1 MLGHHSI
8 RQFLLDISVDTLPSA
23 VIEQAKVC
31 CYDLLGAAVGGARS
45 ATASMITRHAQ
56 DHFAAGTNITAVPP
70 LLGGASISPV
80 GAALV
85 GATMIDALDCHDGQ
99 RDTKG
104 HVGCSMLP
112 SLIAVLESQLRPVT
126 GRELISLIVAGYE
139 IGTRAGLALHGT
151 VTDYHTSGA
160 WGAVNC
166 AALTAHVLGLN
177 EEQFNHAVGIA
188 EYHGPRSQ
196 MMRCIDHPTMVKD
209 GSGWGA
215 MCGEPR
221 RHIWQRKVLL
231 VRLPLPLWLM
241 LQRFIGRI
249 WAKTGKFLNQYFKP
263 YPVCR
268 WAQPAVAA
276 CLSLRRQPNF
286 HPTQVAHITVWTF
299 HEGVRLFSDVPNNTE
314 QAQYAISFPI
324 AMAVLKGV
332 ISADDV
338 YSGFNDLE
346 VQDMIGKI
354 TLIEDE
360 GYNEVFPAERWAHVR
375 IQMADGTEILSEP
388 HEAIGDPHKPMRK
401 TQFHDKYMNLCEPV
415 WGTQK
420 SRQVLAYI
428 EQLERGNLAGLL
440 ALIRS

>member
-112 SLIAVLESQLRPVT
+112 CLIAVLESQSRPVT
-126 GRELISLIVAGYE
+126 GCELISLIVAGYE
-139 IGTRAGLALHGT
+139 IGTRAGMALHGT

-160 WGAVNC
+160 WGAINC
-166 AALTAHVLGLN
+166 AALTAHVLGLD
-177 EEQFNHAVGIA
+177 EESFEHALGIA

-196 MMRCIDHPTMVKD
+196 MMRNIDHPTMLKD

-215 MCGEPR
+215 MAGTSAAYLAAEGFTGAPA
-221 RHIWQRKVLL
+221 ITIVADVAAVYWQDLGQN
-231 VRLPLPLWLM
+231 W
-241 LQRFIGRI
+241 QI
-249 WAKTGKFLNQYFKP
+249 LNQYFKP

-354 TLIEDE
+354 TLIEDKS
-360 GYNEVFPAERWAHVR
+360 YNEVFPAERWAHVR

-428 EQLERGNLAGLL
+428 EQLERGSLAGLL

>member
-112 SLIAVLESQLRPVT
+112 SLIAVLESQSRPVT
-126 GRELISLIVAGYE
+126 GCELISLIVAGYE
-139 IGTRAGLALHGT
+139 IGTRAGMALHGT

-160 WGAVNC
+160 WGAINC
-166 AALTAHVLGLN
+166 AALTAHVLGLD
-177 EEQFNHAVGIA
+177 EESFEHALGIA

-196 MMRCIDHPTMVKD
+196 MMRNIDHPTMLKD

-215 MCGEPR
+215 MVGTSAAYLAAEG
-221 RHIWQRKVLL
+221 
-231 VRLPLPLWLM
+231 
-241 LQRFIGRI
+241 F
-249 WAKTGKFLNQYFKP
+249 TG
-263 YPVCR
+263 
-268 WAQPAVAA
+268 APA
-276 CLSLRRQPNF
+276 
-286 HPTQVAHITVWTF
+286 I
-299 HEGVRLFSDVPNNTE
+299 
-314 QAQYAISFPI
+314 
-324 AMAVLKGV
+324 
-332 ISADDV
+332 
-338 YSGFNDLE
+338 
-346 VQDMIGKI
+346 
-354 TLIEDE
+354 
-360 GYNEVFPAERWAHVR
+360 
-375 IQMADGTEILSEP
+375 
-388 HEAIGDPHKPMRK
+388 
-401 TQFHDKYMNLCEPV
+401 
-415 WGTQK
+415 
-420 SRQVLAYI
+420 
-428 EQLERGNLAGLL
+428 
-440 ALIRS
+440 

>member
-1 MLGHHSI
+1 MPSHHSI
-8 RQFLLDISVDTLPSA
+8 RQFLLDISFDTLPSA

-31 CYDLLGAAVGGARS
+31 CYDLLGAAVGGGRS

-56 DHFAAGTNITAVPP
+56 DHFAAGTNITAVQP

-112 SLIAVLESQLRPVT
+112 SLIAVLESQSRPVT

-139 IGTRAGLALHGT
+139 IGTRAGMALHGT

-160 WGAVNC
+160 WGAINC
-166 AALTAHVLGLN
+166 AALTAHVLGLD
-177 EEQFNHAVGIA
+177 EESFEHALGIA

-196 MMRCIDHPTMVKD
+196 MMRNIDHPTMLKD

-215 MCGEPR
+215 MAGTSAAYLAAEGFTGAPA
-221 RHIWQRKVLL
+221 ITIVADVAAVYWQDLGQN
-231 VRLPLPLWLM
+231 W
-241 LQRFIGRI
+241 QI
-249 WAKTGKFLNQYFKP
+249 LNQYFKP

-332 ISADDV
+332 ISVDDV

-388 HEAIGDPHKPMRK
+388 HEAIGDPHKPMSK

-415 WGTQK
+415 WGIQK

>member
-1 MLGHHSI
+1 M
-8 RQFLLDISVDTLPSA
+8 
-23 VIEQAKVC
+23 
-31 CYDLLGAAVGGARS
+31 
-45 ATASMITRHAQ
+45 
-56 DHFAAGTNITAVPP
+56 
-70 LLGGASISPV
+70 
-80 GAALV
+80 
-85 GATMIDALDCHDGQ
+85 
-99 RDTKG
+99 
-104 HVGCSMLP
+104 GC
-112 SLIAVLESQLRPVT
+112 
-126 GRELISLIVAGYE
+126 ELISLIVAGYE
-139 IGTRAGLALHGT
+139 IGTRAGMALHGT

-160 WGAVNC
+160 WGAINC
-166 AALTAHVLGLN
+166 AALTAHVLGLD
-177 EEQFNHAVGIA
+177 EESFEHALGIA

-196 MMRCIDHPTMVKD
+196 MMRNIDHPTMLKD

-215 MCGEPR
+215 MAGTSAAYLAAEGFTGAPA
-221 RHIWQRKVLL
+221 ITIVADVAAVYWQDLGQN
-231 VRLPLPLWLM
+231 W
-241 LQRFIGRI
+241 QI
-249 WAKTGKFLNQYFKP
+249 LNQYFKP

-332 ISADDV
+332 ISVDDV

-388 HEAIGDPHKPMRK
+388 HEAIGDPHKPMSK

-415 WGTQK
+415 WGIQK

>member
-1 MLGHHSI
+1 MPSNHSV
-8 RQFLLDISVDTLPSA
+8 RQFLLDISFDTLPSA

-31 CYDLLGAAVGGARS
+31 CYDLLGAAVGGGRS
-45 ATASMITRHAQ
+45 APASIITRHAQ
-56 DHFAAGTNITAVPP
+56 DHFAAGANITAVQP
-70 LLGGASISPV
+70 LLGGESISPV

-99 RDTKG
+99 REVKG

-196 MMRCIDHPTMVKD
+196 MMRNIDHPTMLKD

-215 MCGEPR
+215 MAGTSAAYMAAEGFTGAPA
-221 RHIWQRKVLL
+221 ITITADDAAAYWQDLGQN
-231 VRLPLPLWLM
+231 W
-241 LQRFIGRI
+241 QI
-249 WAKTGKFLNQYFKP
+249 LNQYFKP

-276 CLSLRRQPNF
+276 CLTLRLKHNF
-286 HPTQVAHITVWTF
+286 DPSQVEQITVWTF
-299 HEGVRLFSDVPNNTE
+299 HEGARLFSDVPSDSE

-324 AMAVLKGV
+324 AMAVLKGA

-338 YSGFNDLE
+338 YSGFNDAQ
-346 VQDMIGKI
+346 VRDMIGKV
-354 TLIEDE
+354 TLME
-360 GYNEVFPAERWAHVR
+360 GADYNEVFPAERWAHACIR
-375 IQMADGTEILSEP
+375 MADGTEMVSEP
-388 HEAIGDPHKPMRK
+388 HEALGDPHKPMNK
-401 TQFHDKYMNLCEPV
+401 EQFQDKYINLCEPV
-415 WGTQK
+415 WGLQK
-420 SRQVLAYI
+420 SQQVLAYI
-428 EQLERGNLAGLL
+428 EHLEKGDLAGLL